1 MSTAASWTDPAR
13 VLARVRGSLA
23 DVGHLTRFRIGTLR
37 RRTLRGGLLGVALVS
52 VGSAAVPAWL
62 PGAGD
67 PDGRAADLLLL
78 LGTGLTSFLLLAV
91 LTAASSGG
99 GRELI
104 AHDHAAPYP
113 VNPTTDHLGA
123 LLLAPLTIA
132 WLLQAWLLLGATA
145 YALGDRPLLASAQV
159 VVVLWLLAATAVAQV
174 VGWTLEAVRRGP
186 GGVAGVRV
194 LVLAAVLGVVGLVA
208 TDRILPVLDAL
219 PTTTVVIGA
228 ASEPGLRWAL
238 TVAGL
243 LAAFAAAVALGAVPA
258 HLAARRLPVDEARAE
273 TGAYPARPQ
282 PHSELG
288 ALLRLDRASVWRA
301 VPTRRGVV
309 VLAGGPGLVAV
320 LGNLPWESVTV
331 LPGLVASGAALLFGV
346 NAWCLDERGALWR
359 ESLPVAP
366 GTVFVARA
374 LVLAELLLVGSL
386 ATVAL
391 AALRAGVP
399 TPGEA
404 TAVAATLAVVLVQV
418 VGASMRWSA
427 RHPYAADLR
436 SARATP
442 APPLAMVG
450 YSARLALGTTLT
462 GVLFSLLAR
471 LPGWHAPL
479 LFAVPMLC
487 WSGARL
493 ARVHREWADPVVRA
507 RVVGA
512 VGG

>member
-1 MSTAASWTDPAR
+1 MSTAASWTDTAR
-13 VLARVRGSLA
+13 REARSSLV
-23 DVGHLTRFRIGTLR
+23 DVAHLVRFRVGTLP
-37 RRTLRGGLLGVALVS
+37 RRTLRGGLVAVLTVTA
-52 VGSAAVPAWL
+52 GSAALPAWA

-67 PDGRAADLLLL
+67 PDGRAGDLLLL
-78 LGTGLTSFLLLAV
+78 LGTGLTSFLLLGVLAAV
-91 LTAASSGG
+91 TGGG

-104 AHDHAAPYP
+104 ARDHAAAYP
-113 VNPTTDHLGA
+113 VGPTTDHLGA

-145 YALGDRPLLASAQV
+145 YTLGPRPLLVSAQV

-174 VGWTLEAVRRGP
+174 VGWSLEAVRRGP
-186 GGVAGVRV
+186 HGIRLVRA
-194 LVLAAVLGVVGLVA
+194 LGLAVVLGVTGLVV
-208 TDRILPVLDAL
+208 TDRLLPLLDAS
-219 PTTTVVIGA
+219 PTTVVVIGL
-228 ASEPGLRWAL
+228 ASPPGVRWGL

-243 LAAFAAAVALGAVPA
+243 LLAALVAVALGAVPA
-258 HLAARRLPVDEARAE
+258 HLAARRLPADEARAE
-273 TGAYPARPQ
+273 TGIHRARPA
-282 PHSELG
+282 PRSDLA
-288 ALLRLDRASVWRA
+288 ALVRLDRASVWRA
-301 VPTRRGVV
+301 VPTRRGVL

-320 LGNLPWESVTV
+320 LGDLPWESVTI

-359 ESLPVAP
+359 ESLPVDP
-366 GTVFVARA
+366 GTVFAARA

-391 AALRAGVP
+391 AATRAGVP

-404 TAVAATLAVVLVQV
+404 AAVAATLTVVMVQV

-427 RHPYAADLR
+427 AHPYPADLR

-450 YSARLALGTTLT
+450 YSARLALATTLT

-471 LPGWHAPL
+471 LPGWHVPL
-479 LFAVPMLC
+479 LVAVPMLC
-487 WSGARL
+487 WSLARL
-493 ARVHREWADPVVRA
+493 ARQHRAWADPVVRA

-512 VGG
+512 VAG